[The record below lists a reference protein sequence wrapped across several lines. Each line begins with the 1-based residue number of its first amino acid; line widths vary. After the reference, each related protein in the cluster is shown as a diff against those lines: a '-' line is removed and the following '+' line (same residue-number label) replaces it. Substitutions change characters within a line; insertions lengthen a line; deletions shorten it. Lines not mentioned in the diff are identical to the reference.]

1 MIRDM
6 LVQER
11 LLAALSSGFGVL
23 AAVLTVVGLYGLV
36 AYSVARR
43 STEIGVRM
51 ALGATRRNI
60 LRLVLREVGVLLA
73 IGAAAGCLLA
83 LSAGRAAASL
93 LFRVTPHAIRPRSP
107 APSPRWRSSRCWP
120 ATFPRGGRRASSR
133 STRSGRMVAASR
145 GERHRRGSSLSRF
158 WPATSWRAARRVS
171 ILSSRSAASRST
183 ADNRLTDGGDLGK

>member
-1 MIRDM
+1 MVRSSLPAAATTSAITGALATLDRRISVRYSIVTTMIRDM

-43 STEIGVRM
+43 STEIGVRI
-51 ALGATRRNI
+51 ALGATRRDI

-93 LFRVTPHAIRPRSP
+93 LFRVTPYDPAALAGAVAAMAIVAVLASYVP
-107 APSPRWRSSRCWP
+107 A
-120 ATFPRGGRRASSR
+120 RRA
-133 STRSGRMVAASR
+133 TRIEPVDTLRM
-145 GERHRRGSSLSRF
+145 E
-158 WPATSWRAARRVS
+158 
-171 ILSSRSAASRST
+171 
-183 ADNRLTDGGDLGK
+183 